1 MHNNK
6 EKLWS
11 CTTSHEIDTDKLIE
25 SRFCNT
31 VTPYVLFLDG
41 ELGSGKTYVCKK
53 IAKQKNINNITS
65 SSFSKMNIHSGDVK
79 IIHADFYN
87 ISDPEGFLY
96 NEICPQISQK
106 SILLAEWL
114 NQYYPLGIVAYKLEI
129 TVLENN
135 KRKFSLFKLY

>member
-1 MHNNK
+1 MHNHK
-6 EKLWS
+6 EKLWC
-11 CTTSHEIDTDKLIE
+11 CTTRHEIDTDKLIE
-25 SRFCNT
+25 SRFCNI
-31 VTPYVLFLDG
+31 VTPYALFLDG

-65 SSFSKMNIHSGDVK
+65 SSFSKMNIHSRDVK

-87 ISDPEGFLY
+87 ISDPESFLY

-106 SILLAEWL
+106 SILLLEWL
-114 NQYYPLGIVAYKLEI
+114 KYYYPLAIVTYKLEI
-129 TVLENN
+129 TVLKNN